1 MKHRGKSAGLVLV
14 GVLVGLSIVP
24 VANAVSEYLTATPS
38 TQTFYVD
45 DRQVE
50 LEAYAI
56 NGHNYVK
63 LRDIGQAVGFNV
75 AYDPARNAAIMEP
88 DKPYTGEDVSAVTP
102 TPAPQPAEST
112 DYAHQANP
120 AAFTENYTQEVY
132 NALRYALIHPEE
144 IASGAYQPR
153 SMGKV
158 DAAITMRL
166 TRKLSGSGT
175 DYSVVNAMDGS
186 TKYLYAEHDKDYD
199 AAIAHVRPFINEIST
214 LSQQEQVRQMVWYIA
229 DRMTY
234 STRIGALPS
243 QVLAQDGVM
252 EGAGSCM
259 TYSSSLK
266 FLCEQAGIPCIL
278 VSSGIHQWNMV
289 YVDGAWWHVDPTRGH
304 ENLQT
309 MVFTEYVNGAWVT
322 VEKPEAERMAILQQ
336 NREDATVLY
345 RTMDGRDYVDEH
357 PEITQF
363 LKELMVPGSTK

>member
-1 MKHRGKSAGLVLV
+1 MSRRKEWGTLVI
-14 GVLVGLSIVP
+14 GVLVGLALAP
-24 VANAVSEYLTATPS
+24 ATANAVSEYLTATPS
-38 TQTFYVD
+38 AQTFYVD
-45 DRQVE
+45 DQQVE

-75 AYDPARNAAIMEP
+75 YYDGSRNAAIMEP
-88 DKPYTGEDVSAVTP
+88 DKPYTGEDMVTTTP
-102 TPAPQPAEST
+102 TPAPQPTEST
-112 DYAHQANP
+112 DYAAQANP
-120 AAFTENYTQEVY
+120 AIFAGNHTQEVY
-132 NALRYALIHPEE
+132 NALRYAIVHPEE
-144 IASGAYQPR
+144 IAKGSYRPR

-158 DAAITMRL
+158 DTVAAMRL
-166 TRKLSGSGT
+166 TGKLSGSGT
-175 DYSVVNAMDGS
+175 DYSVVNAIDGS
-186 TKYLYAEHDKDYD
+186 AKYLYAKHDEDYD
-199 AAIAHVRPFINEIST
+199 AAIAHVRPFINEISS

-234 STRIGALPS
+234 STKIGALPS

-266 FLCEQAGIPCIL
+266 FLCEQVGIPCIL

-309 MVFTEYVNGAWVT
+309 MVFTEYINGAWVT
-322 VEKPEAERMAILQQ
+322 TQKSEAERMAILQQ
-336 NREDATVLY
+336 NRKDATVLY
-345 RTMDGRDYVDEH
+345 RTMDGSDYVDEN
-357 PEITQF
+357 PQITQF